1 MSDDWHILFF
11 CFPSFLKSLSLN
23 LIPYFPKFLTI
34 EYCNLFLAFLIP

>member
-23 LIPYFPKFLTI
+23 LIPYFPQFLTI